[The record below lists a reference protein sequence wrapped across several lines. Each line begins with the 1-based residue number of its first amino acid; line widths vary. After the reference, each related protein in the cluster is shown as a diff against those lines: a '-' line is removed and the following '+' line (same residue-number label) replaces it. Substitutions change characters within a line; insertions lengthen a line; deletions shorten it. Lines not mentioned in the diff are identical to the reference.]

1 MWRGRVGGG
10 GWRERGK
17 GGGGGGG
24 EGEGAIMLWLRC
36 AVRCEVLVVPL
47 VYGVD

>member
-1 MWRGRVGGG
+1 MSTIGACGWEGEGEGRGRG
-10 GWRERGK
+10 R
-17 GGGGGGG
+17 GG

-36 AVRCEVLVVPL
+36 AVKCEVLVVHL